1 MNMAAIGLFA
11 LGAVTGLYLAV
22 QHFRGQALS
31 LAAALA
37 HGAFGAAGLVVL
49 ALALKAAGFAG
60 LGLVSLGIFVL
71 AALGGFLLFSFHLR
85 GKKLPSAVVIIHAL
99 AAVTA
104 FVILVAVTFKLV

>member
-1 MNMAAIGLFA
+1 MNMAAVGLFA

-31 LAAALA
+31 LGAALT
-37 HGAFGAAGLVVL
+37 HGALGAAGLVVL

-60 LGLVSLGIFVL
+60 LGVVSLGIFVL

-85 GKKLPSAVVIIHAL
+85 GKKLPSAVVVIHAL

-104 FVILVAVTFKLV
+104 FVLLVAVTFKLV

>member
-1 MNMAAIGLFA
+1 MNMAAVGLFA

-31 LAAALA
+31 LGAALA

-60 LGLVSLGIFVL
+60 LGVVALGVFVV

-85 GKKLPSAVVIIHAL
+85 GKRLPSAVVVIHAL
-99 AAVTA
+99 AAVAA
-104 FVILVAVTFKLV
+104 FVLLVAVTFKLV

>member
-1 MNMAAIGLFA
+1 MNMAAVGLFA

-31 LAAALA
+31 LPAALA
-37 HGAFGAAGLVVL
+37 HGAFGASGLVVL
-49 ALALKAAGFAG
+49 ALALRATGFAG
-60 LGLVSLGIFVL
+60 FGLASLGLFVA

-85 GKKLPSAVVIIHAL
+85 GKRLPSPVVIIHAL

-104 FVILVAVTFKLV
+104 FVILAAWTFKLV